1 MGATLSAPSICEEDE
16 EQPSAQDEVPED
28 SAEDKV
34 NIRPLIAFIRH
45 VYKPFKGNLQ
55 GKP

>member
-16 EQPSAQDEVPED
+16 EQPSGQDEVPED